1 MEEKLTPKIFL
12 NKVLAGTATG
22 IIVGLIP
29 NAVLAAILK
38 LFGEN
43 TLAVTIT
50 QMAVIFQLATPLLI
64 GALIAVQFGFKPMQM
79 LVVAGAAFVG
89 SGVVKFNPD
98 TATYIGAGTG
108 DIINTMITASI
119 AVGMILLIGEKF
131 GSVAIVATPIVVGI
145 GAGLIGYYLYPYVT
159 KITAGAAFVGSG
171 VVKFNPDT
179 ATYIGAGTGDIINTM
194 ITASIA
200 VGMILLIGEKFG
212 SVAIVATPI
221 VVGIGAGLI
230 GYYLYPYVTKITA
243 AIGDLINTFTTLQP
257 ILMSIL
263 IACSFAFLIISPIST
278 VAIGMAIQLNGVSAG
293 AAAMGVA
300 ATTVVLVVNSWKV
313 NKPGV
318 TLAIALGAMKMMMPN
333 LFRKPIILVPC
344 LFTAI
349 ISAIPVALFSVS
361 GTPASA
367 GFGLV
372 GLVGPLASLD
382 AGLSIILLLISWFVV
397 PIVAAFVGQILFEKI
412 LKLYDRKDVFEF
424 LG

>member
-79 LVVAGAAFVG
+79 LVV
-89 SGVVKFNPD
+89 
-98 TATYIGAGTG
+98 
-108 DIINTMITASI
+108 
-119 AVGMILLIGEKF
+119 
-131 GSVAIVATPIVVGI
+131 
-145 GAGLIGYYLYPYVT
+145 
-159 KITAGAAFVGSG
+159 AGAAFVGSG

-424 LG
+424 LGWSTRKSVSLVLTLFCAIEVGESQRKEKGTLNSVFLVNSTMKYLNTL